1 MTEKRSR
8 GFEYPRE
15 WDETMEAMRREAG
28 HRSINEL
35 FCDVMGAAIT
45 KHRERAAQDRPAKKG
60 KG

>member
-15 WDETMEAMRREAG
+15 WDEKMEAMRRAGG

-35 FCDVMGAAIT
+35 FCEVMGEAIR
-45 KHRERAAQDRPAKKG
+45 KHDAAQDRGAKRGG
-60 KG
+60 K